1 MKKNNFKIVKIDK
14 SKNLFNYEKK
24 ILINELILDLK
35 LGYYDFEKEKAQKVK
50 FSLEIDY
57 QDKKPSNDKDIKS
70 IVNYGTIVKF
80 ITKLIKKKHYNF
92 LETLAEAVFD
102 ELFKDKRIAKIMLKI
117 EKLEILKQCSSVGIQ
132 ITKKEVMISSEIG
145 KEVIKKELPL
155 IPKLPGVYRML
166 NDKGDILYVGKA
178 KNLPN
183 RLKSYVSEKNHI
195 IRTERMLSQTRKLE
209 ITTTS
214 NESEALLLEANLI
227 KKYKPKFNILLRDDK
242 SFPFIFIG
250 NKDKWPQIKR
260 HRGKKTKKGFYFGP
274 FASAGSAN
282 WTIKMIQKIFHLRV
296 CDDTVFKNRERP
308 CILYQIKRC
317 SGPCVG
323 YIEKNEYKK
332 TVDDAIEFVSGKS
345 RKIQKSLSDQMEKAS
360 DNLDFEKAGILRDRI
375 KSLNIIQSSQRIN
388 EANLIE
394 ADVIAGYKESGKTC
408 IQVFFYRSKQ
418 NWGNQA
424 FFPKHDPDEKL
435 SDILNSFVS
444 QFYENKSVPSSIILS
459 EEIKEKI
466 LIEKTLSQK
475 EEKQIDISIAKKGSK
490 LKVIN
495 QAIKNAKDSLTRK
508 LYESQNNRELFDAVA
523 NKFNL
528 ETNINL
534 IEVYDNSHIQGT
546 NSVGAL
552 IAYGDEGFIKKRYRK
567 FNIKIQKNEQ
577 DDYGMMRE
585 VLNRRF
591 KRAIQEKDNYLTF
604 PDLVLIDGGKGQY
617 SVARETLNE
626 LGLHDLPIVAI
637 AKGKQR
643 NSGNETFFHN
653 GKEFKFI
660 KNDPTLFFLQRIR
673 DESHRFAIS
682 AHRAKRKKGISKSLL
697 DQIEG
702 IGSIRKRALLNH
714 FGSARAVESAS
725 LDEIKS
731 VEGVEAK
738 VAKKI
743 YNFFHE

>member
-1 MKKNNFKIVKIDK
+1 MIARQLV
-14 SKNLFNYEKK
+14 YR
-24 ILINELILDLK
+24 
-35 LGYYDFEKEKAQKVK
+35 
-50 FSLEIDY
+50 
-57 QDKKPSNDKDIKS
+57 
-70 IVNYGTIVKF
+70 
-80 ITKLIKKKHYNF
+80 F
-92 LETLAEAVFD
+92 L
-102 ELFKDKRIAKIMLKI
+102 
-117 EKLEILKQCSSVGIQ
+117 
-132 ITKKEVMISSEIG
+132 KKEAMLSSDIG

-155 IPKLPGVYRML
+155 MPKLPGVYRML
-166 NDKGDILYVGKA
+166 NSKNEILYVGKA
-178 KNLPN
+178 KNLTN

-195 IRTERMLSQTRKLE
+195 IRTERMLSQTKKLE

-227 KKYKPKFNILLRDDK
+227 KKYKPKYNILLRDDK

-260 HRGKKTKKGFYFGP
+260 HRGKKSKEGFYFGP

-323 YIEKNEYKK
+323 YIKNDEYKQ

-345 RKIQKSLSDQMEKAS
+345 RKIQKNLSQQMEKAS
-360 DNLDFEKAGILRDRI
+360 EELDFERATILRDRI

-424 FFPKHDPDEKL
+424 FFPKHDPDENLKE
-435 SDILNSFVS
+435 ILNSFIS
-444 QFYENKSVPSSIILS
+444 QFYENKSVPKTIIIN
-459 EEIKEKI
+459 EAIKEKT
-466 LIEKTLSQK
+466 LIEKTLSKK
-475 EEKQIDISIAKKGSK
+475 ESKEISISVAKKGSK

-495 QAIKNAKDSLTRK
+495 QAIKNAKDSLNRK
-508 LYESQNNRELFDAVA
+508 LYESQNNRDLFDKVA
-523 NKFNL
+523 KKFDL
-528 ETNINL
+528 ETNVSL
-534 IEVYDNSHIQGT
+534 VEVYDNSHIQGT

-552 IAYGDEGFIKKRYRK
+552 ITFGEEGFIKKRYRK
-567 FNIKIQKNEQ
+567 FNIKNKQNEQ
-577 DDYGMMRE
+577 DDYGMMKE
-585 VLNRRF
+585 VLSRRF
-591 KRAIQEKDNYLTF
+591 KKAIQEKDNYLSF

-617 SVARETLNE
+617 SSARDALNE
-626 LGLHDLPIVAI
+626 LGLHDIPIIAI
-637 AKGKQR
+637 AKGKFR
-643 NSGNETFFHN
+643 NSGDETFFHN
-653 GKEFKFI
+653 GKSFKFL

-673 DESHRFAIS
+673 DEAHRFAVS
-682 AHRAKRKKGISKSLL
+682 AHRAKRKKGISRSLL

-702 IGSIRKRALLNH
+702 IGSMRKRALLNH

-725 LDEIKS
+725 LDEIKT
-731 VEGVEAK
+731 VEGVEEK

>member
-1 MKKNNFKIVKIDK
+1 M
-14 SKNLFNYEKK
+14 
-24 ILINELILDLK
+24 
-35 LGYYDFEKEKAQKVK
+35 
-50 FSLEIDY
+50 
-57 QDKKPSNDKDIKS
+57 
-70 IVNYGTIVKF
+70 VNS
-80 ITKLIKKKHYNF
+80 
-92 LETLAEAVFD
+92 D
-102 ELFKDKRIAKIMLKI
+102 
-117 EKLEILKQCSSVGIQ
+117 
-132 ITKKEVMISSEIG
+132 IG
-145 KEVIKKELPL
+145 KQVIKKEIPL
-155 IPKLPGVYRML
+155 VPKLPGVYRML
-166 NDKGDILYVGKA
+166 NAKNEVLYVGKA

-195 IRTERMLSQTRKLE
+195 IRTERMLSQTTKLE
-209 ITTTS
+209 IITTS

-227 KKYKPKFNILLRDDK
+227 KKYKPRFNILLRDDK

-260 HRGKKTKKGFYFGP
+260 HRGKKNREGFFFGP

-282 WTIKMIQKIFHLRV
+282 WTIKMIQKIFQLRV
-296 CDDTVFKNRERP
+296 CDDNVFKNRERP

-323 YIEKNEYKK
+323 NVNEYDYKK
-332 TVDDAIEFVSGKS
+332 SVEDAIEFVSGKS
-345 RKIQKSLSDQMEKAS
+345 RKIQKNLSIQMEKS
-360 DNLDFEKAGILRDRI
+360 SEDLDFEKAAILRDRI

-388 EANLIE
+388 EANLVE

-424 FFPKHDPDEKL
+424 FFPKHDPDENIKE
-435 SDILNSFVS
+435 ILNSFIS
-444 QFYENKSVPSSIILS
+444 QFYENKSVPRSIIIS
-459 EEIKEKI
+459 EDIKEKV
-466 LIEKTLSQK
+466 LIEHALTRK
-475 EEKQIDISIAKKGSK
+475 EGKQINISVAKKGSK
-490 LKVIN
+490 LNVIN
-495 QAIKNAKDSLTRK
+495 QAIKNAKDSLNRK
-508 LYESQNNRELFDAVA
+508 LYESQNNKELFEEVA
-523 NKFNL
+523 KKFDFEN
-528 ETNINL
+528 TINM
-534 IEVYDNSHIQGT
+534 IEVYDNSHNQGT
-546 NSVGAL
+546 YSVGAL
-552 IAYGDEGFIKKRYRK
+552 ITYGEEGFIKKRYRK
-567 FNIKIQKNEQ
+567 FNIKIKKNEQ

-591 KRAIQEKDNYLTF
+591 KRAVQEKDNYLTM

-617 SVARETLNE
+617 SVARETMNE
-626 LGLHDLPIVAI
+626 LGLHDIPIVAI
-637 AKGKQR
+637 AKGKFR

-653 GKEFKFI
+653 GKEFKFQ

-673 DESHRFAIS
+673 DEAHRFAIS

-725 LDEIKS
+725 LEEIKS
-731 VEGVEAK
+731 VEGVEEK

>member
-1 MKKNNFKIVKIDK
+1 
-14 SKNLFNYEKK
+14 
-24 ILINELILDLK
+24 
-35 LGYYDFEKEKAQKVK
+35 
-50 FSLEIDY
+50 
-57 QDKKPSNDKDIKS
+57 
-70 IVNYGTIVKF
+70 
-80 ITKLIKKKHYNF
+80 
-92 LETLAEAVFD
+92 
-102 ELFKDKRIAKIMLKI
+102 
-117 EKLEILKQCSSVGIQ
+117 
-132 ITKKEVMISSEIG
+132 MISSDSG
-145 KEVIKKELPL
+145 KEVLKKEIPL
-155 IPKLPGVYRML
+155 VPKLPGVYRML
-166 NDKGDILYVGKA
+166 NAKNEVLYVGKA

-195 IRTERMLSQTRKLE
+195 IRTERMLSQTTKLE

-227 KKYKPKFNILLRDDK
+227 KKYKPRFNILLRDDK

-260 HRGKKTKKGFYFGP
+260 HRGKKNREGFFFGP

-282 WTIKMIQKIFHLRV
+282 WTIKMIQKIFQLRV

-317 SGPCVG
+317 SAPCVG
-323 YIEKNEYKK
+323 YTKQDDYKK
-332 TVDDAIEFVSGKS
+332 SVEDAIEFVSGKS
-345 RKIQKSLSDQMEKAS
+345 RKIQKNLSVQMEKS
-360 DNLDFEKAGILRDRI
+360 SEDLDFEKAAILRDRI

-388 EANLIE
+388 EANLVE

-424 FFPKHDPDEKL
+424 FFPKHDPDENLKE
-435 SDILNSFVS
+435 ILNSFVS
-444 QFYENKSVPSSIILS
+444 QFYENKSVPSSIIIS
-459 EEIKEKI
+459 EEIKEKE
-466 LIEKTLSQK
+466 LIEKALTKK
-475 EEKQIDISIAKKGSK
+475 ESKQINISVAKKGSK
-490 LKVIN
+490 LNVVN
-495 QAIKNAKDSLTRK
+495 QAIKNAKDSLNRK
-508 LYESQNNRELFDAVA
+508 LYESQNNKELFEEVVK
-523 NKFNL
+523 KFDL
-528 ETNINL
+528 ENNINL
-534 IEVYDNSHIQGT
+534 VEVYDNSHIQGT

-552 IAYGDEGFIKKRYRK
+552 ITFGEEGFIKKRYRK
-567 FNIKIQKNEQ
+567 FNIKIKENEQ
-577 DDYGMMRE
+577 DDYGMMKE
-585 VLNRRF
+585 VLSRRF
-591 KRAIQEKDNYLTF
+591 KRAVQEKDNYLTM

-617 SVARETLNE
+617 SIAREVMNE
-626 LGLHDLPIVAI
+626 LGLHDIPIIAI
-637 AKGKQR
+637 AKGKFR

-653 GKEFKFI
+653 GKEFKFE
-660 KNDPTLFFLQRIR
+660 KNNPTLFFLQRIR
-673 DESHRFAIS
+673 DEAHRFAVS
-682 AHRAKRKKGISKSLL
+682 AHRAKRKKGISRSLL

-731 VEGVEAK
+731 VEGVEDK

>member
-1 MKKNNFKIVKIDK
+1 
-14 SKNLFNYEKK
+14 
-24 ILINELILDLK
+24 
-35 LGYYDFEKEKAQKVK
+35 
-50 FSLEIDY
+50 
-57 QDKKPSNDKDIKS
+57 
-70 IVNYGTIVKF
+70 
-80 ITKLIKKKHYNF
+80 
-92 LETLAEAVFD
+92 
-102 ELFKDKRIAKIMLKI
+102 
-117 EKLEILKQCSSVGIQ
+117 
-132 ITKKEVMISSEIG
+132 MISSEIG

-166 NDKGDILYVGKA
+166 NDKGEILYVGKA

-183 RLKSYVSEKNHI
+183 RLKSYIAEKNHI
-195 IRTERMLSQTRKLE
+195 IRTERMLSQTKKLE

-227 KKYKPKFNILLRDDK
+227 KKHKPKFNILLRDDK

-250 NKDKWPQIKR
+250 NKDVWPQIRR
-260 HRGKKTKKGFYFGP
+260 HRGKKTKEGFYFGP

-323 YIEKNEYKK
+323 YVEKEDYKK

-360 DNLDFEKAGILRDRI
+360 EDLDFEKAVILRDRI

-424 FFPKHDPDEKL
+424 FFPKHDPDENL
-435 SDILNSFVS
+435 SNILNSFVS
-444 QFYENKSVPSSIILS
+444 QFYENKSVPSSIIIS
-459 EEIKEKI
+459 EEIKEKN
-466 LIEKTLSQK
+466 LIEKTLSKK
-475 EEKQIDISIAKKGSK
+475 EGKQVNLSVAKKGSK

-495 QAIKNAKDSLTRK
+495 QATKNAKESLNRK
-508 LYESQNNRELFDAVA
+508 LYESQNNRELFDSVA
-523 NKFNL
+523 SKFNL

-534 IEVYDNSHIQGT
+534 VEVYDNSHIQGT

-552 IAYGDEGFIKKRYRK
+552 IAFGEEGFIKKRYRK
-567 FNIKIQKNEQ
+567 FNIKSKKNEQ

-591 KRAIQEKDNYLTF
+591 KRAIQEKDNYLSF
-604 PDLVLIDGGKGQY
+604 PDLVIVDGGKGQY
-617 SVARETLNE
+617 SVARDSLNE
-626 LGLHDLPIVAI
+626 LGLHEIPIIAI
-637 AKGKQR
+637 AKGKFR

-653 GKEFKFI
+653 GKEYKFN

-682 AHRAKRKKGISKSLL
+682 AHRAKRKRGISKSLL

-731 VEGVEAK
+731 VEGVEEK

>member
-1 MKKNNFKIVKIDK
+1 
-14 SKNLFNYEKK
+14 
-24 ILINELILDLK
+24 
-35 LGYYDFEKEKAQKVK
+35 
-50 FSLEIDY
+50 
-57 QDKKPSNDKDIKS
+57 
-70 IVNYGTIVKF
+70 
-80 ITKLIKKKHYNF
+80 
-92 LETLAEAVFD
+92 
-102 ELFKDKRIAKIMLKI
+102 ML
-117 EKLEILKQCSSVGIQ
+117 
-132 ITKKEVMISSEIG
+132 SSETG

-155 IPKLPGVYRML
+155 MPKLPGVYRML
-166 NDKGDILYVGKA
+166 NSKNEILYVGKA
-178 KNLPN
+178 KNLTN

-195 IRTERMLSQTRKLE
+195 IRTERMLSQTKKLE

-227 KKYKPKFNILLRDDK
+227 KKYKPKYNILLRDDK

-260 HRGKKTKKGFYFGP
+260 HRGKKSKEGFYFGP

-323 YIEKNEYKK
+323 YIKNDEYKQ

-345 RKIQKSLSDQMEKAS
+345 RKIQKNLSQQMEKAS
-360 DNLDFEKAGILRDRI
+360 EELDFERATILRDRI

-424 FFPKHDPDEKL
+424 FFPKHDPDENL
-435 SDILNSFVS
+435 NEILNSFIS
-444 QFYENKSVPSSIILS
+444 QFYENKSVPKTIIIN
-459 EEIKEKI
+459 EAIKEKT
-466 LIEKTLSQK
+466 LIEKTLSKK
-475 EEKQIDISIAKKGSK
+475 ESKEISISVAKKGSK

-495 QAIKNAKDSLTRK
+495 QAIKNAKDSLNRK
-508 LYESQNNRELFDAVA
+508 LYESQNNRDLFDKVA
-523 NKFNL
+523 KKFDL
-528 ETNINL
+528 ETNVSL
-534 IEVYDNSHIQGT
+534 VEVYDNSHIQGT

-552 IAYGDEGFIKKRYRK
+552 ITFGEEGFIKKRYRK
-567 FNIKIQKNEQ
+567 FNIKNKQNEQ
-577 DDYGMMRE
+577 DDYGMMKE
-585 VLNRRF
+585 VLSRRF
-591 KRAIQEKDNYLTF
+591 KKAIQEKDNYLSF

-617 SVARETLNE
+617 SSARDALNE
-626 LGLHDLPIVAI
+626 LGLHDIPIIAI
-637 AKGKQR
+637 ATGKFR
-643 NSGNETFFHN
+643 NSGDETFFHN
-653 GKEFKFI
+653 GKSFKFL

-673 DESHRFAIS
+673 DEAHRFAVS
-682 AHRAKRKKGISKSLL
+682 AHRAKRKKGISRSLL

-702 IGSIRKRALLNH
+702 IGSMRKRALLNH

-725 LDEIKS
+725 LDEIKT
-731 VEGVEAK
+731 VEGVEEK

>member
-1 MKKNNFKIVKIDK
+1 
-14 SKNLFNYEKK
+14 
-24 ILINELILDLK
+24 
-35 LGYYDFEKEKAQKVK
+35 
-50 FSLEIDY
+50 
-57 QDKKPSNDKDIKS
+57 
-70 IVNYGTIVKF
+70 
-80 ITKLIKKKHYNF
+80 
-92 LETLAEAVFD
+92 
-102 ELFKDKRIAKIMLKI
+102 
-117 EKLEILKQCSSVGIQ
+117 
-132 ITKKEVMISSEIG
+132 MISSDIG

-155 IPKLPGVYRML
+155 IPKLPGVYKML
-166 NDKGDILYVGKA
+166 NDKEQILYVGKA

-195 IRTERMLSQTRKLE
+195 IRTERMLSQTKKIE

-227 KKYKPKFNILLRDDK
+227 KKHKPKFNILLRDDK

-250 NKDKWPQIKR
+250 NKEKWSQIKR
-260 HRGKKTKKGFYFGP
+260 HRGKKIKEGFYFGP

-296 CDDTVFKNRERP
+296 CDDTVFKNRKRP

-323 YIEKNEYKK
+323 YIDINEYKK

-345 RKIQKSLSDQMEKAS
+345 RKIQKSLSNQMEKAS
-360 DNLDFEKAGILRDRI
+360 ESLDFEKAGILRDRI

-394 ADVIAGYKESGKTC
+394 ADVIAAYKESGQTC

-424 FFPKHDPDEKL
+424 FFPKHDPDENL
-435 SDILNSFVS
+435 SNILNSFVS

-459 EEIKEKI
+459 QEIKEKI
-466 LIEKTLSQK
+466 LIEQTLSQK
-475 EEKQIDISIAKKGSK
+475 ESKQVNISVAKKGSK

-495 QAIKNAKDSLTRK
+495 QAIKNAKDSLNRK
-508 LYESQNNRELFDAVA
+508 LYEAQNNRELFESVIS
-523 NKFNL
+523 KFNL

-552 IAYGDEGFIKKRYRK
+552 ISYGDEGFIKKRYRK
-567 FNIKIQKNEQ
+567 FNIKMKKNEQ
-577 DDYGMMRE
+577 DDYGMMKE
-585 VLNRRF
+585 VLTRRF
-591 KRAIQEKDNYLTF
+591 KRAVQEKEGHLSF
-604 PDLVLIDGGKGQY
+604 PDLIFVDGGKGQY

-626 LGLHDLPIVAI
+626 LGLHDIPLIAI
-637 AKGKQR
+637 AKGKFR

-653 GKEFKFI
+653 GKEYKFS

-682 AHRAKRKKGISKSLL
+682 AHRARRKKGISKSLL

-702 IGSIRKRALLNH
+702 IGSIRKRSLLNH

-731 VEGVEAK
+731 VEGVEEK

>member
-1 MKKNNFKIVKIDK
+1 
-14 SKNLFNYEKK
+14 
-24 ILINELILDLK
+24 
-35 LGYYDFEKEKAQKVK
+35 
-50 FSLEIDY
+50 
-57 QDKKPSNDKDIKS
+57 
-70 IVNYGTIVKF
+70 
-80 ITKLIKKKHYNF
+80 
-92 LETLAEAVFD
+92 
-102 ELFKDKRIAKIMLKI
+102 
-117 EKLEILKQCSSVGIQ
+117 
-132 ITKKEVMISSEIG
+132 MISSDKG

-155 IPKLPGVYRML
+155 VPKLPGVYRML
-166 NDKGDILYVGKA
+166 NTKGEILYVGKA

-195 IRTERMLSQTRKLE
+195 IRTERMLSQTTKLE
-209 ITTTS
+209 ITSTS

-227 KKYKPKFNILLRDDK
+227 KKFKPKFNILLRDDK

-250 NKDKWPQIKR
+250 NKDYWPQIKR
-260 HRGKKTKKGFYFGP
+260 HRGKKTKEGFYFGP

-323 YIEKNEYKK
+323 FIEKEEYKQ

-345 RKIQKSLSDQMEKAS
+345 RRIQKSLSDQMQKAS
-360 DNLDFEKAGILRDRI
+360 DELDFEKATILRDRI
-375 KSLNIIQSSQRIN
+375 KSLNIIQSSQRVN
-388 EANLIE
+388 EANLVE

-435 SDILNSFVS
+435 SEVLNSFVS

-459 EEIKEKI
+459 EDIKEKI

-475 EEKQIDISIAKKGSK
+475 EQKQINISVANRGSK

-495 QAIKNAKDSLTRK
+495 QAIKNAKDSLNRK
-508 LYESQNNRELFDAVA
+508 LYESQNNKELFDAVV

-528 ETNINL
+528 ETNISL

-552 IAYGDEGFIKKRYRK
+552 ITYGDEGFVKKRYRK
-567 FNIKIQKNEQ
+567 FNIKIKKNEQ

-591 KRAIQEKDNYLTF
+591 KKAVQEKDGHLSF
-604 PDLVLIDGGKGQY
+604 PDLVMVDGGKGQY

-626 LGLHDLPIVAI
+626 LGLHEIPIIAI
-637 AKGKQR
+637 AKGKFR

-653 GKEFKFI
+653 GKDFKFE

-731 VEGVEAK
+731 VDGVEEK
-738 VAKKI
+738 VANKI
-743 YNFFHE
+743 YNYFHE

>member
-1 MKKNNFKIVKIDK
+1 MV
-14 SKNLFNYEKK
+14 
-24 ILINELILDLK
+24 
-35 LGYYDFEKEKAQKVK
+35 
-50 FSLEIDY
+50 
-57 QDKKPSNDKDIKS
+57 
-70 IVNYGTIVKF
+70 
-80 ITKLIKKKHYNF
+80 
-92 LETLAEAVFD
+92 
-102 ELFKDKRIAKIMLKI
+102 
-117 EKLEILKQCSSVGIQ
+117 SSD
-132 ITKKEVMISSEIG
+132 IG
-145 KEVIKKELPL
+145 KEVIKKEIPL
-155 IPKLPGVYRML
+155 VPKLPGVYRML
-166 NDKGDILYVGKA
+166 NANNEVLYVGKA

-195 IRTERMLSQTRKLE
+195 IRTERMLSQTKKLE

-227 KKYKPKFNILLRDDK
+227 KKFKPRYNILLRDDK

-250 NKDKWPQIKR
+250 NKDKWAQIKR
-260 HRGKKTKKGFYFGP
+260 HRGKKNKEGFFFGP

-282 WTIKMIQKIFHLRV
+282 WTIKMIQKIFQLRV

-323 YIEKNEYKK
+323 YVKENEYKK
-332 TVDDAIEFVSGKS
+332 SVEDAIEFVSGKS
-345 RKIQKSLSDQMEKAS
+345 RKIQKSLSSQMENAS
-360 DNLDFEKAGILRDRI
+360 ENLDFEKAAILRDRI
-375 KSLNIIQSSQRIN
+375 KSLNIIQSSQRVN
-388 EANLIE
+388 EANLVE

-435 SDILNSFVS
+435 DEIINSFVS

-459 EEIKEKI
+459 EEIKEKN
-466 LIEKTLSQK
+466 LIEQTLTKK
-475 EEKQIDISIAKKGSK
+475 EGKQINISVAKKGSK

-495 QAIKNAKDSLTRK
+495 QAIKNAKDSLNRK
-508 LYESQNNRELFDAVA
+508 LYESQNNKELFEEVA
-523 NKFNL
+523 KKFNL

-534 IEVYDNSHIQGT
+534 VEVYDNSHIQGT
-546 NSVGAL
+546 NSIGAL
-552 IAYGDEGFIKKRYRK
+552 IAFGDEGFIKKRYRK
-567 FNIKIQKNEQ
+567 FNIKIEKNEQ

-585 VLNRRF
+585 VLGRRF
-591 KRAIQEKDNYLTF
+591 KRALQEKDNYLTM

-617 SVARETLNE
+617 SVARETMNE
-626 LGLHDLPIVAI
+626 LGLHDIPVIAI
-637 AKGKQR
+637 AKGKFR

-653 GKEFKFI
+653 GKEFKFQ
-660 KNDPTLFFLQRIR
+660 KNDPTLFFLQRLR

-731 VEGVEAK
+731 VEGVEEK

>member
-1 MKKNNFKIVKIDK
+1 
-14 SKNLFNYEKK
+14 
-24 ILINELILDLK
+24 
-35 LGYYDFEKEKAQKVK
+35 
-50 FSLEIDY
+50 
-57 QDKKPSNDKDIKS
+57 
-70 IVNYGTIVKF
+70 
-80 ITKLIKKKHYNF
+80 
-92 LETLAEAVFD
+92 
-102 ELFKDKRIAKIMLKI
+102 
-117 EKLEILKQCSSVGIQ
+117 
-132 ITKKEVMISSEIG
+132 MISSDKG

-155 IPKLPGVYRML
+155 VPKLPGVYRML
-166 NDKGDILYVGKA
+166 NTKGEILYVGKA

-195 IRTERMLSQTRKLE
+195 IRTERMLSQTTKLE
-209 ITTTS
+209 ITSTS

-227 KKYKPKFNILLRDDK
+227 KKFKPKFNILLRDDK

-250 NKDKWPQIKR
+250 NKDYWPQIKR
-260 HRGKKTKKGFYFGP
+260 HRGKKTKEGFYFGP

-323 YIEKNEYKK
+323 FIEKEEYKQ

-345 RKIQKSLSDQMEKAS
+345 RRIQKSLSDQMQKAS
-360 DNLDFEKAGILRDRI
+360 DELDFEKATILRDRI
-375 KSLNIIQSSQRIN
+375 KSLNIIQSSQRVN
-388 EANLIE
+388 EANLVE

-435 SDILNSFVS
+435 SEVLNSFVS

-459 EEIKEKI
+459 EDIKEKI

-475 EEKQIDISIAKKGSK
+475 EHKQVNISVANRGSK

-495 QAIKNAKDSLTRK
+495 QAIKNAKDSLNRK
-508 LYESQNNRELFDAVA
+508 LYESQNNKELFDAVA

-528 ETNINL
+528 ETNISL

-567 FNIKIQKNEQ
+567 FNIKIKKNEQ

-591 KRAIQEKDNYLTF
+591 KKAVQERDGYLSF
-604 PDLVLIDGGKGQY
+604 PDLVMVDGGKGQY

-626 LGLHDLPIVAI
+626 LGLHEIPIIAI
-637 AKGKQR
+637 AKGKFR

-653 GKEFKFI
+653 GKDFKFE

-731 VEGVEAK
+731 VDGVEEK
-738 VAKKI
+738 VANKI
-743 YNFFHE
+743 YNYFHE

>member
-1 MKKNNFKIVKIDK
+1 
-14 SKNLFNYEKK
+14 
-24 ILINELILDLK
+24 
-35 LGYYDFEKEKAQKVK
+35 
-50 FSLEIDY
+50 
-57 QDKKPSNDKDIKS
+57 
-70 IVNYGTIVKF
+70 
-80 ITKLIKKKHYNF
+80 
-92 LETLAEAVFD
+92 
-102 ELFKDKRIAKIMLKI
+102 
-117 EKLEILKQCSSVGIQ
+117 
-132 ITKKEVMISSEIG
+132 MISSETG

-166 NDKGDILYVGKA
+166 NEKGDILYVGKA

-183 RLKSYVSEKNHI
+183 RLKSYVAEKNHI

-250 NKDKWPQIKR
+250 NKDQWAQIKR
-260 HRGKKTKKGFYFGP
+260 HRGKKTKEGFYFGP

-296 CDDTVFKNRERP
+296 CDDTVFKNRQRP

-323 YIEKNEYKK
+323 YIEKDEYKK

-345 RKIQKSLSDQMEKAS
+345 RKIQKNLSELMEKAS
-360 DNLDFEKAGILRDRI
+360 ENLEFEKAVILRDRI

-424 FFPKHDPDEKL
+424 FFPQHDPEEKL

-475 EEKQIDISIAKKGSK
+475 EEKQINISVAKKGSK
-490 LKVIN
+490 LKVIH
-495 QAIKNAKDSLTRK
+495 QAIKNAKDSLNRK
-508 LYESQNNRELFDAVA
+508 LYESQNNKELFDSVA
-523 NKFNL
+523 SKFNL
-528 ETNINL
+528 ETSINL

-567 FNIKIQKNEQ
+567 FNIKLEQNEQ

-591 KRAIQEKDNYLTF
+591 KRAIQEKDNYLAF
-604 PDLVLIDGGKGQY
+604 PDLVVVDGGKGQY

-637 AKGKQR
+637 AKGKLR

-653 GKEFKFI
+653 GKEFKFE
-660 KNDPTLFFLQRIR
+660 KNNSTLFFLQRIR

>member
-1 MKKNNFKIVKIDK
+1 MTV
-14 SKNLFNYEKK
+14 LQ
-24 ILINELILDLK
+24 L
-35 LGYYDFEKEKAQKVK
+35 
-50 FSLEIDY
+50 
-57 QDKKPSNDKDIKS
+57 
-70 IVNYGTIVKF
+70 
-80 ITKLIKKKHYNF
+80 
-92 LETLAEAVFD
+92 VFR
-102 ELFKDKRIAKIMLKI
+102 F
-117 EKLEILKQCSSVGIQ
+117 Q
-132 ITKKEVMISSEIG
+132 KKEAMVSSDIG
-145 KEVIKKELPL
+145 KEVIKKEIPL
-155 IPKLPGVYRML
+155 VPKLPGVYRML
-166 NDKGDILYVGKA
+166 NANNEVLYVGKA

-195 IRTERMLSQTRKLE
+195 IRTERMLSQTKKLE

-227 KKYKPKFNILLRDDK
+227 KKFKPRYNILLRDDK

-250 NKDKWPQIKR
+250 NKDKWAQIKR
-260 HRGKKTKKGFYFGP
+260 HRGKKNKEGFFFGP

-282 WTIKMIQKIFHLRV
+282 WTIKMIQKIFQLRV

-323 YIEKNEYKK
+323 YVKENEYKK
-332 TVDDAIEFVSGKS
+332 SVEDAIEFVSGKS
-345 RKIQKSLSDQMEKAS
+345 RKIQKSLSTQMENAS
-360 DNLDFEKAGILRDRI
+360 ENLDFEKAAILRDRI
-375 KSLNIIQSSQRIN
+375 KSLNIIQSSQRVN
-388 EANLIE
+388 EANLVE

-435 SDILNSFVS
+435 DEIINSFVS

-459 EEIKEKI
+459 EEIKEKN
-466 LIEKTLSQK
+466 LIEQTLTKK
-475 EEKQIDISIAKKGSK
+475 EGKQINISVAKKGSK

-495 QAIKNAKDSLTRK
+495 QAIKNAKDSLNRK
-508 LYESQNNRELFDAVA
+508 LYESQNNKELFEEVA
-523 NKFNL
+523 KKFNL

-534 IEVYDNSHIQGT
+534 VEVYDNSHIQGT
-546 NSVGAL
+546 NSIGAL
-552 IAYGDEGFIKKRYRK
+552 IAFGDEGFIKKRYRK
-567 FNIKIQKNEQ
+567 FNIKIEKNEQ

-591 KRAIQEKDNYLTF
+591 KRALQEKDNYLTM

-617 SVARETLNE
+617 SVARETMNE
-626 LGLHDLPIVAI
+626 LGLHDIPVIAI
-637 AKGKQR
+637 AKGKFR

-653 GKEFKFI
+653 GKEYKFQ
-660 KNDPTLFFLQRIR
+660 KNDPTLFFLQRLR

-731 VEGVEAK
+731 VEGVEEK

-743 YNFFHE
+743 YNYFHE

>member
-1 MKKNNFKIVKIDK
+1 
-14 SKNLFNYEKK
+14 
-24 ILINELILDLK
+24 
-35 LGYYDFEKEKAQKVK
+35 
-50 FSLEIDY
+50 
-57 QDKKPSNDKDIKS
+57 
-70 IVNYGTIVKF
+70 
-80 ITKLIKKKHYNF
+80 
-92 LETLAEAVFD
+92 
-102 ELFKDKRIAKIMLKI
+102 
-117 EKLEILKQCSSVGIQ
+117 
-132 ITKKEVMISSEIG
+132 MISSEIG
-145 KEVIKKELPL
+145 KDVIKKELPL

-166 NDKGDILYVGKA
+166 NSKNEILYVGKA

-183 RLKSYVSEKNHI
+183 RLKSYIAEKNHI
-195 IRTERMLSQTRKLE
+195 IRTERMLSQTKKIE

-260 HRGKKTKKGFYFGP
+260 HRGKKTKEGFYFGP

-308 CILYQIKRC
+308 CILFQIKRC

-323 YIEKNEYKK
+323 YIKEEEYKR

-345 RKIQKSLSDQMEKAS
+345 RRIQKNLSNQMEKAS
-360 DNLDFEKAGILRDRI
+360 EDLDFEKATILRDRI
-375 KSLNIIQSSQRIN
+375 KALNIIQSSQRIK

-435 SDILNSFVS
+435 SNILNSFVS
-444 QFYENKSVPSSIILS
+444 QFYENKSVPSLIILS
-459 EEIKEKI
+459 EDIQEKK
-466 LIEKTLSQK
+466 LIEKTLSKK
-475 EEKQIDISIAKKGSK
+475 ESKQISVSIAKKGSK

-495 QAIKNAKDSLTRK
+495 QAIKNAKDSLNRK
-508 LYESQNNRELFDAVA
+508 LYETQNNRELFESVSK
-523 NKFNL
+523 KFNL

-552 IAYGDEGFIKKRYRK
+552 IAFGDEGFIKKRYRK
-567 FNIKIQKNEQ
+567 FNIKQKDNEQ

-591 KRAIQEKDNYLTF
+591 KRAIKEKDNFLSF
-604 PDLVLIDGGKGQY
+604 PDLVMIDGGKGQY
-617 SVARETLNE
+617 SVARETMNE
-626 LGLHDLPIVAI
+626 LGLHDIPVIAI
-637 AKGKQR
+637 AKGKYR

-653 GKEFKFI
+653 GKDFKFE

-682 AHRAKRKKGISKSLL
+682 AHRAKRKKGITKSLL
-697 DQIEG
+697 DQIQG
-702 IGSIRKRALLNH
+702 IGSMRKRALLNH

-725 LDEIKS
+725 LDEIKT
-731 VEGVEAK
+731 VEGVEEK

>member
-1 MKKNNFKIVKIDK
+1 
-14 SKNLFNYEKK
+14 
-24 ILINELILDLK
+24 
-35 LGYYDFEKEKAQKVK
+35 
-50 FSLEIDY
+50 
-57 QDKKPSNDKDIKS
+57 
-70 IVNYGTIVKF
+70 
-80 ITKLIKKKHYNF
+80 
-92 LETLAEAVFD
+92 
-102 ELFKDKRIAKIMLKI
+102 
-117 EKLEILKQCSSVGIQ
+117 
-132 ITKKEVMISSEIG
+132 MISSNLG

-166 NDKGDILYVGKA
+166 NLKNEILYVGKA

-183 RLKSYVSEKNHI
+183 RLKSYITEKNHI
-195 IRTERMLSQTRKLE
+195 IRTERMLSQTKKLE

-250 NKDKWPQIKR
+250 NEDKWPQIKR
-260 HRGKKTKKGFYFGP
+260 HRGKKDKKGFFFGP

-323 YIEKNEYKK
+323 YIKESDYKQD
-332 TVDDAIEFVSGKS
+332 VDDAIEFVSGKS
-345 RKIQKSLSDQMEKAS
+345 RRIQKNLSYHMEKAS
-360 DNLDFEKAGILRDRI
+360 DELDFEKATILRDRI
-375 KSLNIIQSSQRIN
+375 KALNIIQSSQRIN
-388 EANLIE
+388 EANLVE

-424 FFPKHDPDEKL
+424 FFPKHDPDENL
-435 SDILNSFVS
+435 SEILNSFIT

-475 EEKQIDISIAKKGSK
+475 ENKQINISVAKKGSK
-490 LKVIN
+490 LKVIE
-495 QAIKNAKDSLTRK
+495 QAIKNAKDSLNRK
-508 LYESQNNRELFDAVA
+508 LYESQNNKELFESVA
-523 NKFNL
+523 KKFNL

-546 NSVGAL
+546 DSVGAL
-552 IAYGDEGFIKKRYRK
+552 IAFGDEGFVKKRYRK
-567 FNIKIQKNEQ
+567 FNIKIKKNEQ
-577 DDYGMMRE
+577 DDYGMMKE

-591 KRAIQEKDNYLTF
+591 KRAIQEKENFLSF

-617 SVARETLNE
+617 STAREVLNE
-626 LGLHDLPIVAI
+626 LGLHDLPIIAI
-637 AKGKQR
+637 AKGKFR

-653 GKEFKFI
+653 GKDYKFQ

-714 FGSARAVESAS
+714 FGSARGVESAS

-731 VEGVEAK
+731 VEGVEEK

>member
-1 MKKNNFKIVKIDK
+1 
-14 SKNLFNYEKK
+14 
-24 ILINELILDLK
+24 
-35 LGYYDFEKEKAQKVK
+35 
-50 FSLEIDY
+50 
-57 QDKKPSNDKDIKS
+57 
-70 IVNYGTIVKF
+70 
-80 ITKLIKKKHYNF
+80 
-92 LETLAEAVFD
+92 
-102 ELFKDKRIAKIMLKI
+102 
-117 EKLEILKQCSSVGIQ
+117 
-132 ITKKEVMISSEIG
+132 MISSDIG

-155 IPKLPGVYRML
+155 IPKLPGVYKML
-166 NDKGDILYVGKA
+166 NDKEQILYVGKA

-195 IRTERMLSQTRKLE
+195 IRTERMLSQTKKIE

-227 KKYKPKFNILLRDDK
+227 KKHKPKFNILLRDDK

-250 NKDKWPQIKR
+250 NKEKWSQIKR
-260 HRGKKTKKGFYFGP
+260 HRGKKIKEGFYFGP

-296 CDDTVFKNRERP
+296 CDDTVFKNRKRP

-323 YIEKNEYKK
+323 YIDINEYKK

-345 RKIQKSLSDQMEKAS
+345 RKIQKSLSNQMEKAS
-360 DNLDFEKAGILRDRI
+360 ESLDFEKAGILRDRI

-388 EANLIE
+388 EANLVE
-394 ADVIAGYKESGKTC
+394 ADVIAAYKESGQTC
-408 IQVFFYRSKQ
+408 VQVFFYRSKQ

-424 FFPKHDPDEKL
+424 FFPKHDPDENL
-435 SDILNSFVS
+435 SNILNSFVS

-459 EEIKEKI
+459 QEIKEKI
-466 LIEKTLSQK
+466 LIEQTLSQK
-475 EEKQIDISIAKKGSK
+475 EDKQVNISVAKKGSK

-495 QAIKNAKDSLTRK
+495 QAIKNAKDGLNRK
-508 LYESQNNRELFDAVA
+508 LYETQNNRELFESVIS
-523 NKFNL
+523 KFSL
-528 ETNINL
+528 ETNISL

-546 NSVGAL
+546 DSVGAL
-552 IAYGDEGFIKKRYRK
+552 ISYGEDGFIKKRYRK
-567 FNIKIQKNEQ
+567 FNIKMKKNEQ

-585 VLNRRF
+585 VFTRRF
-591 KRAIQEKDNYLTF
+591 KRAVQEKEGHLSF
-604 PDLVLIDGGKGQY
+604 PDLIFVDGGKGQY

-626 LGLHDLPIVAI
+626 LGLHDIPLIAI
-637 AKGKQR
+637 AKGKFR

-653 GKEFKFI
+653 GKEYKFS

-682 AHRAKRKKGISKSLL
+682 AHRAKRKRGISKSLL

-702 IGSIRKRALLNH
+702 IGSMRKRSLLNH

-731 VEGVEAK
+731 VEGVEEK

>member
-1 MKKNNFKIVKIDK
+1 
-14 SKNLFNYEKK
+14 
-24 ILINELILDLK
+24 
-35 LGYYDFEKEKAQKVK
+35 
-50 FSLEIDY
+50 
-57 QDKKPSNDKDIKS
+57 
-70 IVNYGTIVKF
+70 
-80 ITKLIKKKHYNF
+80 
-92 LETLAEAVFD
+92 
-102 ELFKDKRIAKIMLKI
+102 
-117 EKLEILKQCSSVGIQ
+117 
-132 ITKKEVMISSEIG
+132 MISSDIG
-145 KEVIKKELPL
+145 KEVIKKELAL
-155 IPKLPGVYRML
+155 IPKLPGVYKML
-166 NDKGDILYVGKA
+166 NSNNEILYVGKA

-183 RLKSYVSEKNHI
+183 RLKSYISEKNHI
-195 IRTERMLSQTRKLE
+195 IRTERMLSQTKKLE

-227 KKYKPKFNILLRDDK
+227 KKHKPKFNILLRDDK

-250 NKDKWPQIKR
+250 NKEKWPQIKR
-260 HRGKKTKKGFYFGP
+260 HRGKKDREGFFFGP

-323 YIEKNEYKK
+323 YIKEDDYKQ
-332 TVDDAIEFVSGKS
+332 TVEDAIEFVSGKS
-345 RKIQKSLSDQMEKAS
+345 RKIQKNLSNQMEKAS
-360 DNLDFEKAGILRDRI
+360 EELDFEKAAILRDRI
-375 KSLNIIQSSQRIN
+375 KSLNIIQSSQRVN

-424 FFPKHDPDEKL
+424 FFPKHDPDENI
-435 SDILNSFVS
+435 SNILNSFII

-459 EEIKEKI
+459 EEVKEKI
-466 LIEKTLSQK
+466 LIQKTLSQK
-475 EEKQIDISIAKKGSK
+475 ENKQISISVAKKGSK
-490 LKVIN
+490 LKVIT
-495 QAIKNAKDSLTRK
+495 QAIKNAKDSLNRK
-508 LYESQNNRELFDAVA
+508 LYESQNNRELFDTVA
-523 NKFNL
+523 KKFNL
-528 ETNINL
+528 ETSINL

-567 FNIKIQKNEQ
+567 FNIKNKKNEQ
-577 DDYGMMRE
+577 DDYGMMKE

-591 KRAIQEKDNYLTF
+591 KRAIQEKDNYLSF

-617 SVARETLNE
+617 SSAREALNE

-637 AKGKQR
+637 AKGKYR

-653 GKEFKFI
+653 GKEFKFQ

-714 FGSARAVESAS
+714 FGSARGVESAS

-731 VEGVEAK
+731 VEGVEEK